1 MSSAPLSHAQV
12 RALLDWYKASGINT
26 AEAAV
31 PSDFTDWP
39 KTPFRLTTAPQP
51 SRAAPPQ
58 PQAASIKP
66 LVEKDAPSADEAVA
80 IAQAAADTAD
90 SIEALAEAIAQFD
103 GCPLKAGARN
113 TVVYDGIIGADLLI
127 IGEAPG
133 REEDRI
139 GKPFVG
145 RAGQLLDRM
154 LAAISQSRT
163 SGDDRGDVCITN
175 SVYWRPPGN
184 RAPTEAEK
192 ATCLP
197 FLRKFI
203 ELSQPK
209 VMVLTGNVSTQSL
222 FPGAP
227 GITRSRGNWREW
239 PLSNNET
246 VPVMPIFHPA
256 YLLRSP
262 AQKRLAWADLLQIKD
277 RLISA

>member
-1 MSSAPLSHAQV
+1 MTTQMNEAQA
-12 RALLDWYKASGINT
+12 RALLDWYKASGIDT
-26 AEAAV
+26 AEAST
-31 PSDFTDWP
+31 PTDFTEWP
-39 KTPFRLTTAPQP
+39 KTPFRLDRPKA
-51 SRAAPPQ
+51 AAPARPI
-58 PQAASIKP
+58 PEKEAPKP
-66 LVEKDAPSADEAVA
+66 VPIADTPSTDEAVGLAQEAADGANSIEGLAAA
-80 IAQAAADTAD
+80 IAAF
-90 SIEALAEAIAQFD
+90 E

-113 TVVYDGIIGADLLI
+113 TVVYDGIIKAPLLI

-154 LAAISQSRT
+154 LASIGHSRS
-163 SGDDRGDVCITN
+163 SGDELGDTCITN

-203 ELSQPK
+203 ELSAPK
-209 VMVLTGNVSTQSL
+209 VIVLTGNVSTQSL

-227 GITRSRGNWREW
+227 GITRSRGTWREW
-239 PLSNNET
+239 PLAQGGT

-262 AQKRLAWADLLQIKD
+262 AQKRLAWADLLQIRD
-277 RLISA
+277 RLCAT

>member
-1 MSSAPLSHAQV
+1 MSGLPMNEPQI
-12 RALLDWYKASGINT
+12 RALLDWYKASGIDT
-26 AEAAV
+26 AEAKE
-31 PSDFTDWP
+31 PSDFTTWPRSPFRFTP
-39 KTPFRLTTAPQP
+39 KTSAEQKPPAPQ
-51 SRAAPPQ
+51 AQTKGAIDAKAPPSTDE
-58 PQAASIKP
+58 SIV
-66 LVEKDAPSADEAVA
+66 LAQSLANSAG
-80 IAQAAADTAD
+80 
-90 SIEALAEAIAQFD
+90 SIEALIEAISQFD

-113 TVVYDGIIGADLLI
+113 TVVYDGVIGADLLI

-133 REEDRI
+133 RDEDRI

-154 LAAISQSRT
+154 LTAIGQSRAQ
-163 SGDDRGDVCITN
+163 DDGLGNVCITN

-184 RAPTEAEK
+184 RTPTDAEK

-227 GITRSRGNWREW
+227 GITRSRGQWREW
-239 PLSNNET
+239 PLSSNET

-262 AQKRLAWADLLQIKD
+262 AQKRLAWADLLQIKK
-277 RLISA
+277 RLMSA